1 MKFKRCEFGHYYDP
15 SKYDRC
21 PHCFARSSGV
31 EAEYTVAKRPVD
43 ERVMQAYDLDD
54 YDAPAPSPR
63 AAAAAPVA
71 PAAPAAPAAQA
82 APQPAERPAA
92 PAAPAAP
99 APMPEAEDSVT
110 VARLAR
116 DTGINPPVGW
126 LVQITGANKGKA
138 YEVHA
143 ERNTIGRSSSMD
155 ICLKGDLGVSR
166 DTNGVLSY
174 NPRNRSFHL
183 IPGEGKA
190 ILYVNGQE
198 LLSPQELNAYDCIEI
213 SETALLF
220 VPLCGER
227 FAWEDLKD
235 D

>member
-71 PAAPAAPAAQA
+71 PAAQAAPAAQP
-82 APQPAERPAA
+82 APQPAERPV
-92 PAAPAAP
+92 AP
-99 APMPEAEDSVT
+99 APVPEAEDSVT

-143 ERNTIGRSSSMD
+143 ERNTIGRSSAMD

>member
-54 YDAPAPSPR
+54 YDAPAPSPQ
-63 AAAAAPVA
+63 
-71 PAAPAAPAAQA
+71 AAPAAQA

-92 PAAPAAP
+92 PVAPVAPVAP

-143 ERNTIGRSSSMD
+143 ERNTIGRSSAMD

>member
-63 AAAAAPVA
+63 AAAAQ
-71 PAAPAAPAAQA
+71 AAPA
-82 APQPAERPAA
+82 APQPAER

-143 ERNTIGRSSSMD
+143 ERNTIGRSSAMD

>member
-63 AAAAAPVA
+63 AAAAAPAAPVA
-71 PAAPAAPAAQA
+71 PAAPAS
-82 APQPAERPAA
+82 
-92 PAAPAAP
+92 
-99 APMPEAEDSVT
+99 MPEAEDSVT

-143 ERNTIGRSSSMD
+143 ERNTIGRSSAMD

-198 LLSPQELNAYDCIEI
+198 LLGPQELNAYDCIEI

>member
-63 AAAAAPVA
+63 AAAAAPAAPVA
-71 PAAPAAPAAQA
+71 PAAPAS
-82 APQPAERPAA
+82 
-92 PAAPAAP
+92 
-99 APMPEAEDSVT
+99 MPEAEDSVT

-143 ERNTIGRSSSMD
+143 ERNTIGRSSAMD

>member
-1 MKFKRCEFGHYYDP
+1 MF
-15 SKYDRC
+15 
-21 PHCFARSSGV
+21 
-31 EAEYTVAKRPVD
+31 
-43 ERVMQAYDLDD
+43 
-54 YDAPAPSPR
+54 APAP
-63 AAAAAPVA
+63 V
-71 PAAPAAPAAQA
+71 
-82 APQPAERPAA
+82 
-92 PAAPAAP
+92 
-99 APMPEAEDSVT
+99 PEAEDSVT

-143 ERNTIGRSSSMD
+143 ERNTIGRSSAMD

>member
-63 AAAAAPVA
+63 AAAPVAPVA
-71 PAAPAAPAAQA
+71 PAAQASPQPVERPAAPV
-82 APQPAERPAA
+82 A

-143 ERNTIGRSSSMD
+143 ERNTIGRSSAMD

-198 LLSPQELNAYDCIEI
+198 LLGPQELNAYDCIEI

>member
-71 PAAPAAPAAQA
+71 PV
-82 APQPAERPAA
+82 APQPAARQPVERPAA
-92 PAAPAAP
+92 PVAPAAP

-143 ERNTIGRSSSMD
+143 ERNTIGRSSAMD

>member
-71 PAAPAAPAAQA
+71 PAAQAAPAAQP
-82 APQPAERPAA
+82 APQPAERPV
-92 PAAPAAP
+92 AP
-99 APMPEAEDSVT
+99 APVPEAEDSVT

-143 ERNTIGRSSSMD
+143 ERNTIGRSSAMD

-198 LLSPQELNAYDCIEI
+198 LLSPQELNAYDCVEI

>member
-1 MKFKRCEFGHYYDP
+1 MKFKRCDFGHYYDP

-63 AAAAAPVA
+63 AAAAQ
-71 PAAPAAPAAQA
+71 AAPA
-82 APQPAERPAA
+82 APQPAER

-143 ERNTIGRSSSMD
+143 ERNTIGRSSAMD